1 MKVLFAAAEASPFIK
16 VGGLGDVMG
25 GLPKELVSKG
35 IDARVIL
42 PLYSAIKPELRE
54 KINKDLRID
63 CPIATFHST
72 GNAILRINDPEQ
84 LNINQLDLPIQNGEQ
99 IEIQIKSM
107 M

>member
-42 PLYSAIKPELRE
+42 PLYSAIKPELRA
-54 KINKDLRID
+54 KIKYVTNHIHYKLL
-63 CPIATFHST
+63 SK
-72 GNAILRINDPEQ
+72 L
-84 LNINQLDLPIQNGEQ
+84 
-99 IEIQIKSM
+99 
-107 M
+107 